1 MVTPYE
7 QIDRKLKALRPLAH
21 MARPA
26 KGWVR
31 AIRDGLGMTTKQL
44 GKRMGVSQPRIT
56 ALEQAELTGG
66 VTLESL
72 ARAAEALGCRVV
84 YAFVPLVPLADT
96 LQARAK
102 EIADRQLASVDQTM
116 RLEAQGVSNA
126 KAREDMRRQLMDN
139 LLRRPAQQVVHEL
152 PTHLFSRQIGRAP

>member
-7 QIDRKLKALRPLAH
+7 QLDRKLKPLRPLVD
-21 MARPA
+21 MTRPA

-44 GKRMGVSQPRIT
+44 GKRIGVSQPRIT
-56 ALEQAELTGG
+56 ALEQAEASGN

-72 ARAAEALGCRVV
+72 ERAAEALGCRVV
-84 YAFVPLVPLADT
+84 YALVPLVPLADT
-96 LQARAK
+96 FKARAR
-102 EIADRQLASVDQTM
+102 EVADRQLAAVDQTM

-126 KAREDMRRQLMDN
+126 KAREDMRRQFMEN
-139 LLRRPAQQVVHEL
+139 LLRHPARLWDE
-152 PTHLFSRQIGRAP
+152 P

>member
-21 MARPA
+21 TARPA

-56 ALEQAELTGG
+56 ALEQAEASGG

-72 ARAAEALGCRVV
+72 ERAAEALGCRVV
-84 YAFVPLVPLADT
+84 YAFVPLIPLADT

-126 KAREDMRRQLMDN
+126 KAREDMRRQFTEN
-139 LLRRPAQQVVHEL
+139 LLHHPARLWDE
-152 PTHLFSRQIGRAP
+152 P